1 LGLMVARDSIF
12 MSIIILVSASPCA
25 LALATPVA
33 VLVGISRAASE
44 GVLIKGGAA
53 LENLGLVKM
62 IAFDKTGTLTEG
74 KPAVIDVVSFNG
86 YSISDVMAFA
96 YGLEL
101 GSVHPLALAVINYCT
116 VNNIAPSEVLNI
128 QSYLGRGIVG
138 EYKSKNKSNSNDL
151 NVANLKDEL
160 GSIRLGNPKMFAD
173 EIKVQLD
180 GAIEKKLLELE
191 NRGLTTVLLMM
202 DNKFIGII
210 AMADQLRS
218 NVSGILQD
226 LKQLGVLQ
234 NIMLTGD
241 NEIVA
246 KAIARDAS
254 VDKFY
259 ASLLP
264 EDKLTKIKELT
275 ARYTYTAMVGDGVN
289 DAPAMANATVGIA
302 MGGSKMDVAIETS
315 NIVLMNDKLDKLVLA
330 MKISQKTRSI
340 IKQNL
345 FISLGVIG
353 LLVSGG
359 LLSITSI
366 GFAVLIH
373 EGSSLVV
380 IFNALRI
387 FKIKKN

>member
-1 LGLMVARDSIF
+1 MVARDSIF